1 MELSL
6 NNSEIAEIG
15 IIIKDFEKKLKRE
28 NREIMAKKNQKKRR
42 KRVGYFRNTYSES
55 AHHSDIYRKAII
67 AEFLRGK

>member
-42 KRVGYFRNTYSES
+42 KRVGYFRNTDSEF